1 MTNSA
6 QIRSQLIQ
14 ALELDLVGPTPCG
27 ASLAWRGRLPR
38 KLQAGETVASKD
50 EQLGVGS

>member
-27 ASLAWRGRLPR
+27 PSWAWRVRLPISA
-38 KLQAGETVASKD
+38 KAGETVASKVD
-50 EQLGVGS
+50 LMGLGS